1 MSNSTFKIPTPVAQM
16 AFVVPDAI
24 AAARA
29 HSDRYGSGPF
39 WAVEHYPLH
48 VHRYRGKDSSLDV
61 TSVYGQ
67 WGNITAEF
75 VQQHDNQPSAYRDLV
90 KEGESRIHH
99 FAMFVKNFHEA
110 VAEYEAAGCAA
121 ALYAETF
128 PNGLGAY
135 AIMDTSAQLGIM
147 TELYEEEGTRPFYD
161 HLAESAKKFDGRD
174 PVRKMQFSDLL

>member
-1 MSNSTFKIPTPVAQM
+1 MITSAFRPATPVSQI

-29 HSDRYGSGPF
+29 HSERYGSGPF

-48 VHRYRGKDSSLDV
+48 VHRYRGKDSVIDV

-75 VQQHDNQPSAYRDLV
+75 VQQHDDNPSAYRDLV
-90 KEGESRIHH
+90 KKGESRVHH
-99 FAMFVKNFHEA
+99 FAMFVDDFYA
-110 VAEYEAAGCAA
+110 RVAEYEAGGVEA

-128 PNGLGAY
+128 PNGMGAY

-161 HLAESAKKFDGRD
+161 HLAKSAKSFDGTNV
-174 PVRKMQFSDLL
+174 VRSMKFTDLL